1 MRIKTYIKT
10 DKNVFTWYQDYALFE
25 FKGKKNQS
33 SSINYIEMKKII
45 INNVWACVEL
55 HLSF

>member
-10 DKNVFTWYQDYALFE
+10 DKNVFTYQDYALFE

-45 INNVWACVEL
+45 INNV
-55 HLSF
+55 